1 MVALDH
7 VMGSSWYQDNKDE
20 LRDEYE
26 ADPIRRLMS
35 WSDFLVSRYTEH
47 VNIMQRDRLPKTSLT
62 TTAEAR

>member
-7 VMGSSWYQDNKDE
+7 VMGSSWYRDNKDE

-26 ADPIRRLMS
+26 ADEIRRLIS

-47 VNIMQRDRLPKTSLT
+47 VQHHAT
-62 TTAEAR
+62 

>member
-7 VMGSSWYQDNKDE
+7 VMGSSWYRNNKDE

-26 ADPIRRLMS
+26 ADEIRRLMS

-47 VNIMQRDRLPKTSLT
+47 GNIMRRDRLPTASLT
-62 TTAEAR
+62 TKAEAR

>member
-7 VMGSSWYQDNKDE
+7 VMGSSWYRDNKDE

-26 ADPIRRLMS
+26 ADEIRRLMS

-47 VNIMQRDRLPKTSLT
+47 VQHHATRPAANGIAYHHSRG
-62 TTAEAR
+62 